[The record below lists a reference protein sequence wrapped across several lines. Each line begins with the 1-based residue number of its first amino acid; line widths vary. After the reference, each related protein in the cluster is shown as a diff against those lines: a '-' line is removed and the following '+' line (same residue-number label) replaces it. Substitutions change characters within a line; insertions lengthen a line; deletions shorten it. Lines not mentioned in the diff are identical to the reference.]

1 MRGVLLAMML
11 VCAGPALAQ
20 DPTPSAERS
29 AAVRADLLDLAQ
41 ALGESHALAQACSP
55 EDQTWR
61 ARMRRLIEVEA
72 PDVTLEADLA
82 DRFNAGFNAR
92 REEFPKCTT
101 AVAPQRAGVGPRGR
115 TLSERLARSR

>member
-82 DRFNAGFNAR
+82 DRFNAGS
-92 REEFPKCTT
+92 
-101 AVAPQRAGVGPRGR
+101 APGAGFAARGR